1 MRNLT
6 VRGTRMDVLGL
17 IQYLKSEPLEPG
29 ETARQR
35 EKLLADL
42 GEAHASPATEGKRYR
57 VRCARRAPKP
67 RSRAA

>member
-29 ETARQR
+29 ESARQR

-42 GEAHASPATEGKRYR
+42 GEAHAASARERRRFSVKCQRQSKAP
-57 VRCARRAPKP
+57 ARR
-67 RSRAA
+67 RA